1 MLFPGLFALQQL
13 GSGNVSYWE
22 TVPIFRLQK
31 LPPNN
36 YMKHPNL
43 HPVTDVDAT
52 EEATRRSSRR
62 SACRPVAPPVAGGDI
77 CRSSWALAC
86 GWTARIICCTSWKSF
101 SLWEFTTDLNSSRR
115 HILWRSE
122 LQTLDNKYPSAH
134 SSAVSGQK
142 IDSWQGLLWVGAVRL
157 CC

>member
-1 MLFPGLFALQQL
+1 MEHL
-13 GSGNVSYWE
+13 
-22 TVPIFRLQK
+22 
-31 LPPNN
+31 
-36 YMKHPNL
+36 NL
-43 HPVTDVDAT
+43 YPVTDIYAT

-62 SACRPVAPPVAGGDI
+62 SACRLVAPPVAGGDN

-101 SLWEFTTDLNSSRR
+101 SLWEFTTDLNSSRH
-115 HILWRSE
+115 HILWRSG

-142 IDSWQGLLWVGAVRL
+142 IDSWLRIALSQCCEAVLLAHRGRFLRWSSEQPVRWTGECAHTRTFL
-157 CC
+157 Q